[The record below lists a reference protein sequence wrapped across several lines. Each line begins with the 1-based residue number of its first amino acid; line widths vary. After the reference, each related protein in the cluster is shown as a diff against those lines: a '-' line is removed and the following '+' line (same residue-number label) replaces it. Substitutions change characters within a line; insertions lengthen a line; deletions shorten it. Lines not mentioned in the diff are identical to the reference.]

1 MTEIKDNFSH
11 RINPVSIN
19 LPTLEFLKDYIE
31 NNEVASILEF
41 GSGVSTE
48 FWSEKLPQAH
58 VISYENSRR
67 YRKITASRVDKH
79 ADNIHVRFGPL
90 RIMKLFGRRYISY
103 KTGSYLRKNAPKSFD
118 LVLID
123 GPPGFLYSRE
133 ATLLQAINHI
143 SETTQVILD
152 DAEREIEKATIKRWG
167 EMFDM
172 HDLKF
177 HKMGKKEIATFRIS
191 PTPKLAKMPESP
203 HHKLGKSIRLLLTF
217 YKQNIMHNLW
227 LFKMRLFN
235 KEPFPD
241 QKMSED

>member
-1 MTEIKDNFSH
+1 MTEIKDSFSH

-19 LPTLEFLKDYIE
+19 LTTLEFLKDFID
-31 NNEVASILEF
+31 NNEVMSILEF

-48 FWSEKLPQAH
+48 FWSEQLPHAH

-67 YRKITASRVDKH
+67 YRKITASRVNKH

-103 KTGSYLRKNAPKSFD
+103 KTGSYLRKKAPKTFD

-133 ATLLQAINHI
+133 ATLLQAIDHI
-143 SETTQVILD
+143 SENTQIILD
-152 DAEREIEKATIKRWG
+152 DAERDIEKATIERWS

-172 HDLKF
+172 HDLQF
-177 HKMGKKEIATFRIS
+177 HKMGKKEIATFRIT
-191 PTPKLAKMPESP
+191 PTPKLEKMPESP
-203 HHKLGKSIRLLLTF
+203 NHKLGESIRLLLTF
-217 YKQNIMHNLW
+217 HRQNLMHNLW
-227 LFKMRLFN
+227 LLKMRLLN

-241 QKMSED
+241 QKMSEE